1 MESFFSALA
10 FLIESLTIGGIIA
23 VTLAVIGVVPVQIH
37 RYIEIHVSDK
47 EEAARILKSWGL
59 ELGGDEE
66 DDDEGEDQ

>member
-23 VTLAVIGVVPVQIH
+23 VTLALIGVVPVKIH
-37 RYIEIHVSDK
+37 RYIEIHVNDD

-59 ELGGDEE
+59 ELGSDEEEE
-66 DDDEGEDQ
+66 DDEETL

>member
-10 FLIESLTIGGIIA
+10 FLIEALTIGGIAA
-23 VTLAVIGVVPVQIH
+23 VILAVVGIVPIKVY

-59 ELGGDEE
+59 ELGSDEE